1 MVGLKFIFNLMLV
14 VGGLISGAQMG
25 FGQKAAVLKGRVI
38 EKDSGNPISFC
49 TVALVGSSIG
59 SITDQDGFFEIKK
72 MPYETLNIVVSHIA
86 YENLILVYEP
96 NELPD
101 SLIIKLNHAV
111 VELAPFQLEAKG
123 DRKLS
128 RLRSKGMESFLTMVL
143 GDGYKKVDVHLTND
157 EIIDTKDLT
166 SGSALYSSYYDL
178 NFVNQFLGYSIDYYN
193 FSFYMAKMG
202 KSFYGFPVFTEL
214 ESESVEVTKLW
225 EANRTLAY
233 NGSIR
238 HFLMSLIND
247 RLAEEGFLARFAD
260 NKKGSRASTI
270 RVKTTDK
277 AEANINLIYN
287 EEMKLFE
294 LRFDGVIEVFYVGPE
309 TKELQTTLSSIKL
322 TGNSALIYPNGEL
335 KDPLSIMTFG
345 YFSSQGVYKMLP
357 SNYFPAKK

>member
-1 MVGLKFIFNLMLV
+1 
-14 VGGLISGAQMG
+14 
-25 FGQKAAVLKGRVI
+25 
-38 EKDSGNPISFC
+38 
-49 TVALVGSSIG
+49 
-59 SITDQDGFFEIKK
+59 
-72 MPYETLNIVVSHIA
+72 
-86 YENLILVYEP
+86 
-96 NELPD
+96 
-101 SLIIKLNHAV
+101 
-111 VELAPFQLEAKG
+111 
-123 DRKLS
+123 
-128 RLRSKGMESFLTMVL
+128 
-143 GDGYKKVDVHLTND
+143 
-157 EIIDTKDLT
+157 
-166 SGSALYSSYYDL
+166 
-178 NFVNQFLGYSIDYYN
+178 
-193 FSFYMAKMG
+193 
-202 KSFYGFPVFTEL
+202 
-214 ESESVEVTKLW
+214 
-225 EANRTLAY
+225 
-233 NGSIR
+233 
-238 HFLMSLIND
+238 MSLIND